1 MIFNK
6 TTEYSL
12 SVLGFMAMSQDEV
25 FSAEYLHEQLDIP
38 RRYLRKILT
47 ELSKSGFIRSTKGRN
62 GGFVFAKSL
71 EEISLAD
78 IINKVEG
85 TEVMENCIGG
95 NSKCH
100 ADEPC
105 VMHEVWF
112 EAKTKMV
119 DTLSFTTLL
128 ELRKRN
134 EEKKEKFIM

>member
-6 TTEYSL
+6 TTEYAL

-38 RRYLRKILT
+38 RLYLRKILT
-47 ELSKSGFIRSTKGRN
+47 ELSKSGFVRSTKGRN
-62 GGFVFAKSL
+62 GGFVFAKPL
-71 EEISLAD
+71 DEISLAD

-85 TEVMENCIGG
+85 TEVKENCIGG

-100 ADEPC
+100 AEQLC

-112 EAKTKMV
+112 EAKSKMV

-128 ELRKRN
+128 ELRNRN
-134 EEKKEKFIM
+134 EEKKWKNL